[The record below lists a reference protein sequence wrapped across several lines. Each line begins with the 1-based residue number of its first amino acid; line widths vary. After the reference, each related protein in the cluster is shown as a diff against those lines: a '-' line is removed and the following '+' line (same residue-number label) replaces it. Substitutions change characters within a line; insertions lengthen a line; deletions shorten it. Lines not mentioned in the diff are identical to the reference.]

1 MCKLAKPEGD
11 AEQGEEGVE
20 WQMVDIIDKG
30 LTSLR
35 EKVWVIAGLALMPFL
50 VTLATSP
57 APCDMA
63 MKIKYEYEAEAGVV
77 PGQESWEGL
86 VLRGLRCKKKGPE
99 VNMSGL
105 LEAISM
111 YINYN

>member
-1 MCKLAKPEGD
+1 MCKLAKLEGD
-11 AEQGEEGVE
+11 AEQGEEGIE
-20 WQMVDIIDKG
+20 WQG
-30 LTSLR
+30 WL
-35 EKVWVIAGLALMPFL
+35 PFL
-50 VTLATSP
+50 VTLASSP
-57 APCDMA
+57 VPCDRA

-86 VLRGLRCKKKGPE
+86 VLRGLRYKKKGPE